1 MKRIVNVILA
11 LTITTLLSGCGIKF
25 GISDRN
31 ENSNTEY
38 SSGVSQEV
46 NINES
51 MNEISKLDI
60 SIGTS
65 NVKVNYYDGVDINI
79 SGRLSKYSKGIKT
92 ERNSDILLIIE
103 ESKKT
108 NINGDNLSNLVI
120 NIPKSFSGDFDFSFG
135 VGEANI
141 SNLEL
146 KEVNISSGV
155 GEMNLKDLSFNKL
168 SLESGVGTTNL
179 ITSKKTGEINID
191 GGVGET
197 NITLEDIGGN
207 LTFEGGVG
215 SAVIKVPVN
224 APINIKSKSGLGEA
238 EISAK
243 TSNDAKYTF
252 DVKVGLGDIEV
263 TN

>member
-1 MKRIVNVILA
+1 MKKIINVILA
-11 LTITTLLSGCGIKF
+11 VTLTTLLSGCGIKF
-25 GISDRN
+25 GINNRN
-31 ENSNTEY
+31 QDNNTEFL
-38 SSGVSQEV
+38 SDIVEEV
-46 NINES
+46 NILES
-51 MNEISKLDI
+51 MNEITKLDI
-60 SIGTS
+60 RIDAS
-65 NVKVNYYDGVDINI
+65 NVIVNYYDGLKIEI
-79 SGRLSKYSKGIKT
+79 SGKLSRYSKGIRT
-92 ERNSDILLIIE
+92 ERDSEKLIIIE
-103 ESKKT
+103 EKQKN

-120 NIPKSFSGDFDFSFG
+120 NIPKSFNGDFDFSFG

-146 KEVNISSGV
+146 NEVNISSGV

-179 ITSKKTGEINID
+179 ITSKKTGEINIE

-238 EISAK
+238 EVSAK

-252 DVKVGLGDIEV
+252 DVKVGLGDIKI